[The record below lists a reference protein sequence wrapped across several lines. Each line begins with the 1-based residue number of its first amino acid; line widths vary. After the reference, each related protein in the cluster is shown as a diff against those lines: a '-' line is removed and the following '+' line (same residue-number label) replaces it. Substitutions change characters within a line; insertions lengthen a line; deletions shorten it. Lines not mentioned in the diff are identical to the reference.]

1 METSQGNSLRS
12 YLEQT
17 KPPFF
22 KNGEQEGK
30 TVLSGGLVPVGGGKY
45 KERVQEGESGGN
57 ANVLMYENGK
67 VSPAGTIP
75 GMRG

>member
-30 TVLSGGLVPVGGGKY
+30 TVLSGGLVPVGGG
-45 KERVQEGESGGN
+45 E
-57 ANVLMYENGK
+57 
-67 VSPAGTIP
+67 I
-75 GMRG
+75 